1 MLIDCDSDEG
11 PLGWGIA
18 AASEDVTVWGETE
31 VVQRLRARVVLLARS
46 LARY

>member
-1 MLIDCDSDEG
+1 MLNDCDSDEG

-18 AASEDVTVWGETE
+18 AASEDVTLWGEME
-31 VVQRLRARVVLLARS
+31 GVQRLRARAVLLARS